1 MAYQGKNTCNFEKM
15 NVKDIRYTQH
25 SIRDTFTDGT
35 PLNYTIDMLKTG
47 KIKPKDISPI
57 RVGKYNGYYRTI
69 DNRRLYCF
77 KQSNI
82 KKITVKYIHNIGNLP
97 DFRDKYTSNNGG
109 TFIKIRKE
117 HVETFFYCDVCD
129 INMTFP
135 DKMSHL
141 NGKRHYENA
150 LLETFFYCDVCC
162 INMQLSN
169 KISHLNG
176 RRHHQN
182 LQNNNILI
190 NHMKKTARK
199 LALSAQ
205 KKSKNKSENVKNQNT
220 DNSIKN
226 KKLNCIGDEGISAC
240 GLKSVEKDTIVK
252 HIISA
257 KNTANNKNTATL
269 FYCDVCD
276 TNMRLPDKM
285 WHLNGKRHQK
295 NVLKNQN
302 NGNSNYSI
310 KNKKLNCMQDEA
322 IIICGLKSVDKNT
335 TVTHTKSSSNNKK
348 SKPAPM
354 TNAPIDMKKT
364 VRKPPLSVQKSIKN
378 KSEND

>member
-57 RVGKYNGYYRTI
+57 RVGKYNGHYRTI

-77 KQSNI
+77 KQSDI
-82 KKITVKYIHNIGNLP
+82 KKIKVKYIPDIGNLP

-109 TFIKIRKE
+109 TSIKIRKE
-117 HVETFFYCDVCD
+117 HTDTFFYCDVCD
-129 INMTFP
+129 ANMTLP

-141 NGKRHYENA
+141 NG
-150 LLETFFYCDVCC
+150 
-162 INMQLSN
+162 
-169 KISHLNG
+169 
-176 RRHHQN
+176 RRHHKN
-182 LQNNNILI
+182 LQNQNIDNSIKNKKLNHIRDEVIVVCGWKPINKNTTVTHTKSTKIVNNNNKNIKKYKQTVNTNIL
-190 NHMKKTARK
+190 R
-199 LALSAQ
+199 
-205 KKSKNKSENVKNQNT
+205 VKNQNT

-226 KKLNCIGDEGISAC
+226 KNLNCIGDYSDEGIIAC
-240 GLKSVEKDTIVK
+240 GL
-252 HIISA
+252 ISA

-302 NGNSNYSI
+302 IGNSNYSI
-310 KNKKLNCMQDEA
+310 KNKKLNCMQDET
-322 IIICGLKSVDKNT
+322 IIICGLKPVNKNT
-335 TVTHTKSSSNNKK
+335 TVIHTKSTSNNKQNQQTQK
-348 SKPAPM
+348 SQIAPM
-354 TNAPIDMKKT
+354 TTI
-364 VRKPPLSVQKSIKN
+364 IKMHQFT
-378 KSEND
+378 